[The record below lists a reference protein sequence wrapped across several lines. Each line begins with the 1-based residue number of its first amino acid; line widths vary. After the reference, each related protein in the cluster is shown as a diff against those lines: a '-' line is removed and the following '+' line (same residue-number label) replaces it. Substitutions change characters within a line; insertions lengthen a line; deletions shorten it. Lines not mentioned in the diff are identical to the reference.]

1 MFERG
6 HPKYGG
12 RGPGTPNRSTA
23 NLRLMAMGHD
33 PLVELIRIARDP
45 QTPLDKQIEVN
56 VVLMSYAYP
65 RLKAV
70 EVRPEIDA
78 TVQRVISAEPM
89 SREEW
94 LARYGTETT
103 ASVMQ

>member
-1 MFERG
+1 
-6 HPKYGG
+6 
-12 RGPGTPNRSTA
+12 
-23 NLRLMAMGHD
+23 MAMGHD
-33 PLVELIRIARDP
+33 PLAELVRIARDP

-56 VVLMSYAYP
+56 LVLLSYAYP

-78 TVQRVISAEPM
+78 TVQRVISAEPI

-94 LARYGTETT
+94 LARYGAET
-103 ASVMQ
+103 ASIMQ